1 MLVLSSCVRIIWPL
15 LRLNELCDASRAEH
29 EPRYSSNLF
38 SRDCVA
44 CLDVVKILLVVEF
57 LLRREIVDVELSDVW
72 IDFYVR
78 RK

>member
-1 MLVLSSCVRIIWPL
+1 
-15 LRLNELCDASRAEH
+15 LCDASLAEH
-29 EPRYSSNLF
+29 QPRNSSNLF

-44 CLDVVKILLVVEF
+44 CLDVVMILLVVEF
-57 LLRREIVDVELSDVW
+57 LVRREIVDAELSDVW